1 MAKLRGSSVYSKVYI
16 DISPA
21 PDLYVVEFAFPR
33 HLGISVIVPA
43 TCGLVANLWA
53 WTMFPEH
60 KRTASRTSVYPVEY
74 VEIDWQTG
82 RSIVMKQKSHS
93 AIPPGEELNTRNK
106 KKSDRE
112 PAE

>member
-1 MAKLRGSSVYSKVYI
+1 VYI

-21 PDLYVVEFAFPR
+21 PDLYVVEFAFSR
-33 HLGISVIVPA
+33 HLGISIIIPA
-43 TCGLVANLWA
+43 TCGLAAELRA
-53 WTMFPEH
+53 WTMFPEY

-82 RSIVMKQKSHS
+82 RSIVIKQKT
-93 AIPPGEELNTRNK
+93 PPATPTGEELNARNK

-112 PAE
+112 RAE